1 MLTVATM
8 PDLSAQG
15 VAVGE
20 RRGVGVDVGGRGKGA
35 VAVGVSGVGVRVGRG
50 VSDGPGVGPSG
61 GSPVAAACAPPSTR
75 GATARPLALRSAEL
89 PATELSGV
97 SAMAAWTTGGVA
109 THDNERGA
117 QAARLAHM
125 MQPMTR

>member
-20 RRGVGVDVGGRGKGA
+20 RRGVGVDVGGKGKGA
-35 VAVGVSGVGVRVGRG
+35 VAVGGSGVRVRVGRG
-50 VSDGPGVGPSG
+50 VSDAPGLAPSG
-61 GSPVAAACAPPSTR
+61 GSSVAAACAPPSKR
-75 GATARPLALRSAEL
+75 GETARL

-109 THDNERGA
+109 THDNDRGA
-117 QAARLAHM
+117 QAARLAHT
-125 MQPMTR
+125 MQPITR